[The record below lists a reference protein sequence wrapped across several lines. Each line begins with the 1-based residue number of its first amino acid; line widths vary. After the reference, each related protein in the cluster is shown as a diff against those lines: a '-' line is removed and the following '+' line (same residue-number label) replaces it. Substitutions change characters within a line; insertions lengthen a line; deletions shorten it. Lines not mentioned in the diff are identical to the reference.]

1 MPDNLREYKD
11 RAKLDPTMWL
21 GQAIAF
27 RVAEACLISHDDLRK
42 QLKAIGLEQFTPR
55 APKDED
61 VFRRVASGH
70 ARKRVPTA
78 TAGIFENYLIRDVS
92 RGGGR
97 CTKQIVVEV
106 VDGTNKRLDYAPV
119 VQLDFDGGLV
129 SHHRILPTGS
139 RVDSTQAENLAEL
152 IAADYAAERGQLN
165 SYAVREM
172 LRRVLADCMA
182 VPFLTGGGLYFV
194 SPVWT
199 NRITEVEGMKVP
211 GMEMHSF
218 PILDDTKQREMLR
231 KSIEA
236 ETNEAMDKMLGEI
249 ETMLD
254 GPEIPE
260 STFRAMVERRSE
272 TKTKAK
278 DYADML
284 DETLD
289 NTNFRMQMV
298 DAAMRKLLD
307 HVKV

>member
-172 LRRVLADCMA
+172 LRRVL
-182 VPFLTGGGLYFV
+182 
-194 SPVWT
+194 
-199 NRITEVEGMKVP
+199 
-211 GMEMHSF
+211 
-218 PILDDTKQREMLR
+218 
-231 KSIEA
+231 
-236 ETNEAMDKMLGEI
+236 
-249 ETMLD
+249 D